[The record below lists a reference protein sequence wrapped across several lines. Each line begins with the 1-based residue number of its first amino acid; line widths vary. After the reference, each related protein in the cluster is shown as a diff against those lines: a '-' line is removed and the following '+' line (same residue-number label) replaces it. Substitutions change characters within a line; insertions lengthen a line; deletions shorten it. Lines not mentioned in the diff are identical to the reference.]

1 MNLPDAHMGLQ
12 LDIAA
17 MNHRGSRGCR
27 GTVQHHCSQLRC
39 CSGSGEGG
47 TALQWAQV
55 TAMEFSP
62 LAAGPGSRG
71 SHRAETRLTV
81 VSTKLLLECCSQKP
95 HRAYKPQISEILLYI
110 YIYIWDILYIL
121 SKRTEN
127 AAFHAG
133 YREQPLKTMNH
144 RITEV
149 GKDL

>member
-17 MNHRGSRGCR
+17 MNHHGSCGCR
-27 GTVQHHCSQLRC
+27 GTVQHHCSQLHC

-71 SHRAETRLTV
+71 SHRAET
-81 VSTKLLLECCSQKP
+81 LLECCSQKP

-110 YIYIWDILYIL
+110 LYIYIYINGYIYIYIYIFL
-121 SKRTEN
+121 SLFFSPG
-127 AAFHAG
+127 AF
-133 YREQPLKTMNH
+133 
-144 RITEV
+144 
-149 GKDL
+149 